1 MDTQTLQN
9 VDPQTGPD
17 VTIVIDNK
25 TFTIHRG
32 SKTVAELKQLAGIQP
47 AYELEEIVNGK
58 LVPLADDQRVTI
70 KGGERFVSHPR
81 AGASS

>member
-1 MDTQTLQN
+1 MPAAN
-9 VDPQTGPD
+9 EHPQTGPD

-25 TFTIHRG
+25 TFTVHRG
-32 SKTVAELKQLAGIQP
+32 NVTVAELKALAGIP
-47 AYELEEIVNGK
+47 AAYELEEIVDGTLK
-58 LVPLADDQRVTI
+58 PLSDDGRLAI